1 MRGVMPC
8 APAHPSRSIR
18 KLRKALG
25 DREPSFRTGMPC
37 VNSLRMMES
46 DDVLPMSACMALFQ
60 RRCESFHTI
69 YYALFCRY
77 TLTPLLA
84 EFGPRD
90 DFSDVGRDAD
100 RHLDERRDRWKRRL
114 ARLARTHEWTE
125 SVRGGRWRRRR
136 ARHARD
142 ALFLLRPDGVAGV
155 ASRNEAIQPR
165 QLGERHHQGGM
176 RGGSGRR
183 RRWRDAS
190 ASVRVGE

>member
-1 MRGVMPC
+1 MYGLIP
-8 APAHPSRSIR
+8 
-18 KLRKALG
+18 KAVRELPHVGRECREHAKEDVSLG
-25 DREPSFRTGMPC
+25 DGAPWGLVGC
-37 VNSLRMMES
+37 VGFVYR
-46 DDVLPMSACMALFQ
+46 
-60 RRCESFHTI
+60 I

-100 RHLDERRDRWKRRL
+100 RHLDERRDRWQRRL

-125 SVRGGRWRRRR
+125 SVRGGRRRRRR